1 MPSVGSE
8 AFGRVRR
15 FGCLD
20 LRPNL
25 RSSVNSAFGRS
36 LLLYV
41 AGGEAEAQVAQG
53 HWQDRQGEKR
63 GQVGGVGE
71 EVVLSGEG
79 GCAG

>member
-1 MPSVGSE
+1 MSVEVVDQG
-8 AFGRVRR
+8 AV
-15 FGCLD
+15 L
-20 LRPNL
+20 
-25 RSSVNSAFGRS
+25 V
-36 LLLYV
+36 LLYV